1 MRNGYS
7 VIFLHRSGSLKPFLH
22 HFSQHFGHHLD
33 DLELKNDLLSFKAN
47 TEYKNIYEEYEK
59 LKHNLLLVE
68 FFSVSDYLS
77 SLLSISSIL
86 RPIGKNSLL
95 YLAAAVSDFYLPQD
109 LMSEHKIQ
117 SGQGDLNLS
126 LKPVPKMIKYLKTS
140 QCPDAFIVSF
150 KLETDEGIIVT
161 KAKES
166 LKNYGHH
173 LVISNCLATRNQ
185 KVSLIEKEGEST
197 LLRREGTFIEED
209 LVQKII
215 EKHKFYRSK

>member
-126 LKPVPKMIKYLKTS
+126 LKPVPKMIKYLK
-140 QCPDAFIVSF
+140 I
-150 KLETDEGIIVT
+150 
-161 KAKES
+161 
-166 LKNYGHH
+166 
-173 LVISNCLATRNQ
+173 
-185 KVSLIEKEGEST
+185 
-197 LLRREGTFIEED
+197 
-209 LVQKII
+209 
-215 EKHKFYRSK
+215 